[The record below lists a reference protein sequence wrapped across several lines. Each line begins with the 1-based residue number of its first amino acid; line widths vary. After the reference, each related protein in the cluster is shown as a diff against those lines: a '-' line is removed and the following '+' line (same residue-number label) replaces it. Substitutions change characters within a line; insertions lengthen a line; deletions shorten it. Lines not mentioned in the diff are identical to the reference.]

1 MNNSYWN
8 YEDDENIICPYCG
21 KDTSLHKKIRT
32 LEKNRLI
39 ATQKKRKP
47 TLATNVARNSPCMD
61 IRQDGNITQKPL
73 TEKQQMK
80 KYKNCR
86 K

>member
-8 YEDDENIICPYCG
+8 YENDENIICPYCG
-21 KDTSLHKKIRT
+21 QEYEPSYEDTYIGGD
-32 LEKNRLI
+32 RLI

-47 TLATNVARNSPCMD
+47 TLAINVARNSPCMA
-61 IRQDGNITQKPL
+61 IRQDGGIKQKPL
-73 TEKQQMK
+73 TEKQR
-80 KYKNCR
+80 KN